1 MGMTQRFVTGKGIS
15 PGPRNTT
22 DMVEKP
28 YGTATEILSGL
39 KREIENPKG
48 GFFMDY

>member
-1 MGMTQRFVTGKGIS
+1 VTGTETS
-15 PGPRNTT
+15 SEQRNTT

-39 KREIENPKG
+39 KREIDKPKG
-48 GFFMDY
+48 GIYEICPYR